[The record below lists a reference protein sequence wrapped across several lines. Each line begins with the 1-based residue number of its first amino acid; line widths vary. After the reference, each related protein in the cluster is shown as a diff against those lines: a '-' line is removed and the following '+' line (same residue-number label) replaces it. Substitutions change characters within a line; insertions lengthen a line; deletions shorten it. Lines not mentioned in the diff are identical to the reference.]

1 MSLTDSWLKA
11 NHKKTREKF
20 DVKTDRDGLGARIS
34 PKGKITWQL
43 RYRFNGKAD
52 RVDIGSYPNLSLKEA
67 RTEVE
72 RLKGQLEKG
81 FNPKI
86 VRKMDKQ
93 AIITATSLTSL
104 YKLWHESYCKKNKT
118 MHHEIKRS
126 FELHVFP
133 TIGTIPAK
141 EVTLHQWLAILEG
154 LAENKPAIAERVL
167 TNAKQ
172 VLKFG
177 IKRRLLD
184 NNVLD
189 HINAVEDLSVRKNV
203 NTRSLKPQEVK
214 WVWEAI
220 DLSRTATKNKL
231 FLKLCLFFG
240 CRNGELRISEK
251 KHFDLDNRLWI
262 VPPENHKLGKLTG
275 NPLIRPI
282 IPEII
287 PLIKQAMLLSDDKY
301 MFTNSGSK
309 EVMGRKAPLA
319 LPYNI
324 MQWLRKNR
332 KVEMEHW
339 SLHSLRKTART
350 SWSTLTK
357 PHVAEIMLGHKLPG
371 AWQVYDHH
379 LYIEEQAEAYSKWW
393 ERLINI
399 THHQE

>member
-1 MSLTDSWLKA
+1 MSLTDAWLKA
-11 NHKKTREKF
+11 NHKKNREKS
-20 DVKTDRDGLGARIS
+20 DVKTDGDGLSARVS

-52 RVDIGSYPNLSLKEA
+52 RADIGSYPNLSLKEA
-67 RTEVE
+67 RRESE

-86 VRKMDKQ
+86 VLKMEKQ
-93 AIITATSLTSL
+93 AIITATSLASL
-104 YKLWHESYCKKNKT
+104 YELWHESYCKKNKAN
-118 MHHEIKRS
+118 HQDIKRS
-126 FELHVFP
+126 FEIHVFP
-133 TIGTIPAK
+133 TIGTLPAK

-154 LAENKPAIAERVL
+154 LADNIPSIAERVL

-172 VLKFG
+172 MLKFG
-177 IKRRLLD
+177 VKRHLLE
-184 NNVLD
+184 NNVLA

-203 NTRSLKPQEVK
+203 DTRSLKPQEIQQ
-214 WVWEAI
+214 VWEAI
-220 DLSRTATKNKL
+220 ELSRMATKNKL
-231 FLKLCLFFG
+231 FLKLCLVFG

-251 KHFDLDNRLWI
+251 KHFDLENRLWI
-262 VPPENHKLGKLTG
+262 VPPENHKLGKLTS
-275 NPLIRPI
+275 NPLTRPI

-287 PLIKQAMLLSDDKY
+287 PLIEQAILLCDGKY
-301 MFTNSGSK
+301 LFTNSGSK
-309 EVMGRKAPLA
+309 EVMGRRAPLA

-339 SLHSLRKTART
+339 SVHSLRKTART
-350 SWSTLTK
+350 NWSTLTE

-371 AWQVYDHH
+371 EWQVYDHH

-393 ERLINI
+393 TRLMEF
-399 THHQE
+399 TAR